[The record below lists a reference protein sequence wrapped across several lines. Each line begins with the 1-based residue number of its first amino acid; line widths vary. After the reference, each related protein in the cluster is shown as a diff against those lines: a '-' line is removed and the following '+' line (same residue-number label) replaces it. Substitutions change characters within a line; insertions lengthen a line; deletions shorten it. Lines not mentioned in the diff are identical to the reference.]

1 MINDREGRPHDV
13 LFWVKF
19 CTFIAY
25 FPMLSYIVDGESSA
39 PPLREMHFPKG
50 AITEIITNRCDVEKV
65 GKA

>member
-1 MINDREGRPHDV
+1 MINDREGRPHESV
-13 LFWVKF
+13 LFRVKF

-25 FPMLSYIVDGESSA
+25 FPMLGYIVDGESSA

-50 AITEIITNRCDVEKV
+50 AITEITNRCDVEKV